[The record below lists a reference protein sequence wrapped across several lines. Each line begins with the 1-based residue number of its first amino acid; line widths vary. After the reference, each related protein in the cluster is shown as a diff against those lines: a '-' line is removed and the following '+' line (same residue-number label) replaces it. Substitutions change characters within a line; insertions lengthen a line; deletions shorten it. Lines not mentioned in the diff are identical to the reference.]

1 MILATYFYFCLKR
14 VESWGVKGIFLNFVC
29 GKGLGEVVVVV
40 VTGLQVVVMVLG
52 LVVVVGFVAVGF
64 VGAGFIFRVG
74 DKWGGD
80 YYKKILYECVS
91 NMPIYNIDI

>member
-14 VESWGVKGIFLNFVC
+14 VESWGVKGIFLNFVF
-29 GKGLGEVVVVV
+29 GKGLGEVVVVGLV
-40 VTGLQVVVMVLG
+40 VGLVVVVLG
-52 LVVVVGFVAVGF
+52 LVVMVLDLMVVAVGF

-91 NMPIYNIDI
+91 

>member
-29 GKGLGEVVVVV
+29 GKGLGEVVVVGLV
-40 VTGLQVVVMVLG
+40 VVLG

-91 NMPIYNIDI
+91 